1 MKKDIEK
8 IDELIKEALTQEEAK
23 FYDELGE
30 QNLIEK
36 LGSVFKGK
44 TGWLAIIMNLFNL
57 VIFGLLIFC
66 VVQFLNTEA
75 TNELIKWG
83 TGIFAC
89 LIFMGMIKLF
99 VWMQMDKNDIL
110 REIKRLELQIAT
122 LSNKRMAD

>member
-66 VVQFLNTEA
+66 VVQFLNTEV

-110 REIKRLELQIAT
+110 RELKRLELQITT